1 MLLMAFVPCSLPHLQ
16 RKGTIKSKMMCLK
29 TKKSSYLNIMALI
42 DFLMVNCLVLPSQ
55 EGSQKESEKGWVL
68 PKGGHWGGA
77 FKNGGTGA

>member
-1 MLLMAFVPCSLPHLQ
+1 M
-16 RKGTIKSKMMCLK
+16 T
-29 TKKSSYLNIMALI
+29 LI

-77 FKNGGTGA
+77 FKNTGNGGTGA